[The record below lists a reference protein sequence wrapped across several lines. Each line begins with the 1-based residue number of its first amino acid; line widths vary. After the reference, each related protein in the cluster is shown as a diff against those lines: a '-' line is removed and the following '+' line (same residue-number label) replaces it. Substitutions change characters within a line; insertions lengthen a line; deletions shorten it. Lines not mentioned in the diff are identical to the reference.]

1 MSTIELKHDGQPI
14 VIEQDEATGAVT
26 IHFAL
31 HDVDESGRT
40 QPVIIHL
47 TENVEVV
54 VPKQGVTP
62 GIMDPDN
69 EWAVARVELMDGEV
83 RAMLWDRKIIEHA
96 TESMVITL
104 IPAQVT
110 ALPSSK

>member
-1 MSTIELKHDGQPI
+1 MKLELTHDGQTI
-14 VIEQDEATGAVT
+14 VIEQEADTGTVT

-31 HDVDESGRT
+31 QDVDESGRT

-54 VPKQGVTP
+54 VPKPGATP
-62 GIMDPDN
+62 GMMDPDN

-83 RAMLWDRKIIEHA
+83 RAMAWDHEA
-96 TESMVITL
+96 VASGAESVVLTL
-104 IPAQVT
+104 IPADAV
-110 ALPSSK
+110 LP

>member
-1 MSTIELKHDGQPI
+1 MKLELTHDGQTI
-14 VIEQDEATGAVT
+14 VIEQEDTGAVT

-31 HDVDESGRT
+31 QDVDESGRT
-40 QPVIIHL
+40 KPVIIHL

-54 VPKQGVTP
+54 VPKPGVTP

-83 RAMLWDRKIIEHA
+83 RAMAWDHEA
-96 TESMVITL
+96 VASGAESVVLTL
-104 IPAQVT
+104 IPADAAQ
-110 ALPSSK
+110 PR

>member
-14 VIEQDEATGAVT
+14 VIEQDEGTGAVT

-40 QPVIIHL
+40 QLVIIHL

-54 VPKQGVTP
+54 VPKP

-110 ALPSSK
+110 AMPSSK